1 MSNANM
7 NSHPAVGQQP
17 MPSSA
22 WDIRHMQPPP
32 PTVAVSTT
40 YGCSLHHLRLQPPP
54 PTVAGWSALV
64 LASTQRCS
72 ASRSYRATDSGA
84 FRQRATSGG
93 RRGASHLGSTHGQRS
108 CSAWALH
115 GARWRARAGPHDRG
129 RPGQAAAA
137 RRSLDK
143 LLSHHLTLVDLAPH
157 VLPDAILAEGVRA
170 AREHGRL
177 GGRRLAHADWTGDLS
192 SRAEPVSGGRQAG
205 PPGASG
211 SGGGGRGRG
220 GPCRC

>member
-1 MSNANM
+1 
-7 NSHPAVGQQP
+7 

-22 WDIRHMQPPP
+22 WDIRHIRLQPAPP
-32 PTVAVSTT
+32 MVAACTT
-40 YGCSLHHLRLQPPP
+40 YGCSLHHLRLQLPT
-54 PTVAGWSALV
+54 PTVA
-64 LASTQRCS
+64 ASTAYGCRLECPRPRLDAALQREPFVPCHGLGRLQ
-72 ASRSYRATDSGA
+72 AARHVRRQEGRVTLGLNARAAELLGLGVA
-84 FRQRATSGG
+84 
-93 RRGASHLGSTHGQRS
+93 RRKVAG
-108 CSAWALH
+108 
-115 GARWRARAGPHDRG
+115 RAGPHDRG

-192 SRAEPVSGGRQAG
+192 SRAEPVSGPA
-205 PPGASG
+205 GASG

-220 GPCRC
+220 GSCRC